1 MLHEILHELKSKK
14 LEGVIM
20 KIDFE
25 KAYDSVKWEFVEQVM
40 ARKDFDPKLQQWIMS
55 TIKGGKFVSILMA
68 RMGHT
73 LKLMRQGDPL
83 SPLMFNLAADAL
95 DHILTKA
102 KHEGFIKGSVLHLIP
117 RGSLIYNTLMIQW

>member
-40 ARKDFDPKLQQWIMS
+40 ARKYFDSKLQQWIMS

-68 RMGHT
+68 RMGHA
-73 LKLMRQGDPL
+73 LKLIG
-83 SPLMFNLAADAL
+83 
-95 DHILTKA
+95 
-102 KHEGFIKGSVLHLIP
+102 G
-117 RGSLIYNTLMIQW
+117 